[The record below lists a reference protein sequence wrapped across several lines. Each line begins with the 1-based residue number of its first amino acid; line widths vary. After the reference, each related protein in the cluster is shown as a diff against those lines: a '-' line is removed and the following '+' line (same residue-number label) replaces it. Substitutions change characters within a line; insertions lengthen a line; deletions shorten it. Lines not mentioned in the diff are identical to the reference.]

1 MTIKDIARIAN
12 VSVAT
17 VSRILNHKDQH
28 ISQETRERVL
38 QIIKDCGYVP
48 YAKLRDRLLSDNNT
62 IGLAVPTLETWFH
75 ASFVAH
81 VQTLA
86 RQNGYA
92 LSLAVTGGT
101 LQEELFALESLRSIK
116 AEGVLLF
123 PGSREGLQ
131 MLERLHDEGCASV
144 ILDYMIENAVCPQV
158 FRVNDRIAKRCA
170 ELLLENCQRIALVLR
185 KECGKIAGNSIRS
198 GFEAAL
204 LEANHPVDPSLEVH
218 VVPEFEE
225 TFDALLESG
234 VDGIV
239 CQDAEIAG
247 LVYAAAGK
255 RHLQIPEDLSVVAM
269 EDAPVSMQ
277 LIPPL
282 TSGNAD
288 PKIMAE
294 AAMEALIW
302 QMQDKNPK
310 FTSQTV
316 FCNAK
321 MRGSIA
327 TKQKHTPR
335 IAIIGSMNT
344 DVVLHVPH
352 LPRPGETMLT
362 PQITT
367 WFGGKGANQALGVS
381 RMGGNAYLVGCLGND
396 RYGKQIFEQ
405 LSDAKVNMAGVTLTS
420 EFPTGTAYI
429 NVCPDG
435 DSTIV
440 VHPGANSMVD
450 QDYIRRHQTLL
461 RSADYCLIQM
471 ELPFDAVQQTVSL
484 CQKIGTKVVLKPSP
498 AQTIPDELLN
508 GLFMLVPNEEEADVL
523 CPNLQTPEEK
533 ATFLL
538 HKGVQNVIITLG
550 AEGCLWANCN
560 EMKRFPAHPY
570 PCVDT
575 TGASDVFISCLAVML
590 TENNSIETA
599 IHAASWASSYSVSC
613 EGVQSSIPE
622 RVLLNEFLRDAQI

>member
-28 ISQETRERVL
+28 ISQDTRERVL
-38 QIIKDCGYVP
+38 QVIKDCGYVP

-92 LSLAVTGGT
+92 LSLAVTGGSV
-101 LQEELFALESLRSIK
+101 QEELFALEGFRSIR

-123 PGSREGLQ
+123 PGSREGLH
-131 MLERLHDEGCASV
+131 MLEQLHDEGCASV

-185 KECGKIAGNSIRS
+185 KECGKITGNSIRS

-204 LEANHPVDPSLEVH
+204 LEANHSVDPSLEVH
-218 VVPEFEE
+218 VVPEFEQ

-302 QMQDKNPK
+302 QMQNKPQK
-310 FTSQTV
+310 FTSQNV

-327 TKQKHTPR
+327 AKQTHNPR
-335 IAIIGSMNT
+335 IIIAGSMNT
-344 DVVLHVPH
+344 DVVMHVPH
-352 LPRPGETMLT
+352 LPRPGETLLT

-367 WFGGKGANQALGVS
+367 LFGGKGANQALSVS
-381 RMGGNAYLVGCLGND
+381 KMGGNAYLIGCLGND
-396 RYGKQIFEQ
+396 RYGKLILEQ
-405 LSDAKVNMAGVTLTS
+405 LSAAKVNMAGVSLTS
-420 EFPTGTAYI
+420 ELPTGTAYI

-435 DSTIV
+435 ENTIV
-440 VHPGANSMVD
+440 VHPGANSLVD
-450 QDYIRRHQTLL
+450 QDYIRRHQSLL
-461 RSADYCLIQM
+461 RSADYCLVQM
-471 ELPFDAVQQTVSL
+471 ELPFEAVQQTINLS
-484 CQKIGTKVVLKPSP
+484 QKYGTKVILKPSP
-498 AQTIPDELLN
+498 AQTIPDDLMN
-508 GLFMLVPNEEEADVL
+508 GLFMLVPNEEEADIL
-523 CPNLQTPEEK
+523 CPNQNTIAEK
-533 ATFLL
+533 AEFLL
-538 HKGVQNVIITLG
+538 QKGVQNVIITLG
-550 AEGCLWANCN
+550 AEGCLWANRDG
-560 EMKRFPAHPY
+560 MKKYPAYPY
-570 PCVDT
+570 PCVDS
-575 TGASDVFISCLAVML
+575 TGASDVFIGCLAVML
-590 TENNSIETA
+590 TENSSIDTA
-599 IHAASWASSYSVSC
+599 IHAACWASSYSVAY

-622 RVLLNEFLRDAQI
+622 KVILNEFLRDSQI